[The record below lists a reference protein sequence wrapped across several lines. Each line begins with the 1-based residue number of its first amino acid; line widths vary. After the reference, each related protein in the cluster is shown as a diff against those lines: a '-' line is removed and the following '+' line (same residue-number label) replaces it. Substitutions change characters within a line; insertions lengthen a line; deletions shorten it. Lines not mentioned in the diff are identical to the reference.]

1 MLIGRR
7 LNDYQTALVGRKLP
21 GTITRGLGR
30 FAPNFSPRVIAPK
43 RGVIRK
49 RKSVNKKEFIG
60 VVVLICLL
68 NFVLQI
74 WYAGSAGDF
83 IANYVG
89 YPISVFIIPI
99 FISQL
104 LPCVTLSASS
114 KPLAPKQKLLLF
126 GVPCFVSVCL
136 VFGFYLVIQY
146 GG

>member
-1 MLIGRR
+1 M
-7 LNDYQTALVGRKLP
+7 
-21 GTITRGLGR
+21 
-30 FAPNFSPRVIAPK
+30 
-43 RGVIRK
+43 
-49 RKSVNKKEFIG
+49 NKKEFIG

-114 KPLAPKQKLLLF
+114 KSLAPKQKLLLF

-136 VFGFYLVIQY
+136 VFGFYLVMQY